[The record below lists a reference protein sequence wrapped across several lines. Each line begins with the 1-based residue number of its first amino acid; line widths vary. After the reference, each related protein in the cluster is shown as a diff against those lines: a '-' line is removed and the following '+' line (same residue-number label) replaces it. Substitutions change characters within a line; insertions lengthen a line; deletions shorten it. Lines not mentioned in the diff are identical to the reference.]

1 MNSILMTGDVT
12 SFFGEAVDSA
22 LAARKVEASDGA
34 RQYLV
39 GVLVAF
45 AAKGERGALD
55 RPVTLLLDEALH
67 APAAERFDKL
77 KRLGDGS
84 LYVSGLFQ
92 DHLNARGVDVGYVQ
106 SVGAT
111 AYGAA
116 GSLMSRGEGR
126 LDLFGELA
134 AKFGRFVAALHD
146 VADAIFAGN
155 PREPQG
161 VLRLYERW
169 QRTGSEILR
178 RQLAE
183 QGVFPVKAAGG
194 LS

>member
-1 MNSILMTGDVT
+1 MSILMTSDVT
-12 SFFGEAVDSA
+12 GFFGEVVGEA
-22 LAARKVEASDGA
+22 LATKRVEASEGA

-39 GVLVAF
+39 GVLVGF

-55 RPVTLLLDEALH
+55 RPMTLLLDEALH

-77 KRLGDGS
+77 KQLGDGS

-92 DHLNARGVDVGYVQ
+92 DHLEARGVDVGYVQ

-116 GSLMSRGEGR
+116 GSLLTKGEGKH

-134 AKFGRFVAALHD
+134 AKFTRFVDALHE
-146 VADAIFAGN
+146 VADAIFAGSA
-155 PREPQG
+155 REPVG
-161 VLRLYERW
+161 VLRVYERW
-169 QRTGSEILR
+169 QKTGSEVLR
-178 RQLAE
+178 RELVQH
-183 QGVFPVKAAGG
+183 GVFPMKPTGG
-194 LS
+194 LQ